1 MQTYTIGE
9 IYRLKLLKN
18 HKSEPYADK
27 ATISKLLSNYPHAIT
42 ETPFGP
48 SKRFSQDTIDKLNK
62 RWS

>member
-18 HKSEPYADK
+18 HKGEPYANK
-27 ATISKLLSNYPHAIT
+27 PTVSKVLNSYPHEIV

-48 SKRFSQDTIDKLNK
+48 SKIFTQATIDKLNS